1 MSILL
6 IPPSTIHDKT
16 RKELYRRPM
25 LRLMRKHARNWMMK
39 VVLGIIIVVFVFYFG
54 SLRGRRQT
62 ETVATINKAPISR
75 SEFVKEYHNVVEM
88 YRQRFGNNLTD
99 DLLKALNPKQ
109 QAFDNLINKAVIL
122 TKADEFKL
130 NVSEEEL
137 KESIVNYP
145 AFQRNGVFD
154 KKIYEQRLRFQRMT
168 PEDFEALQKRMLR
181 IEKLESLIRESAKIS
196 EGEVYDI
203 YELQNQKIKVD
214 FIKIAAG
221 DFADKVTPTE
231 EKLEEYLTAHGEEFR
246 IPKKAKLEYMIYSGK
261 SFADEAVVSDEEVED
276 YYNYHQD
283 EFTNDEKK
291 VSPLSEVKDK
301 ILPILKLAEGLDI
314 AHDRAKKAHD
324 SIYQEEN
331 FAEYAKKNNLSI
343 NSADIFY
350 GRQQLPAELAKLKD
364 LSEYA
369 FDSYEGEILPL
380 LSDDTGHYIFR
391 LVSIENSYIPKLVEI
406 KGKVEARYIDETSRE
421 LAKERAEAILE
432 RLKKGEALG
441 TVSTKQGYEVSESD
455 FFLPGSTIP
464 GLGFSEELGE
474 ALFELS
480 EKKTLPDDVFYID
493 GNFVI
498 IQFKE
503 RETLDEKD
511 WEEKKESLRTA
522 LLQMKGERY
531 FQLWL
536 EETKNLM
543 IEKGE
548 LEILKDIESL

>member
-1 MSILL
+1 
-6 IPPSTIHDKT
+6 
-16 RKELYRRPM
+16 
-25 LRLMRKHARNWMMK
+25 MRKHAKNWMMK

-62 ETVATINKAPISR
+62 ETIATINKAPISR
-75 SEFVKEYHNVVEM
+75 SEFVTEYHNIVEM
-88 YRQRFGNNLTD
+88 YRQQFGNNLTD

-109 QAFDNLINKAVIL
+109 QAFDNLINKAVLL
-122 TKADEFKL
+122 TKADEFNL
-130 NVSEEEL
+130 TVSEEEL

-154 KKIYEQRLRFQRMT
+154 RRIYEQRLRFQRLS
-168 PEDFEALQKRMLR
+168 PEDFEALQQRMLR
-181 IEKLESLIRESAKIS
+181 IEKLERLIKESAKVS
-196 EGEVYDI
+196 DGEVYDI
-203 YELQNQKIKVD
+203 YKLQNQKIKVD
-214 FIKIAAG
+214 FIKIATE
-221 DFADKVTPTE
+221 DFTSEVTSTE
-231 EKLEEYLTAHGEEFR
+231 EKLEEYLKEHGDEFR
-246 IPKKAKLEYMIYSGK
+246 IPKKAKLEYITYKGAD
-261 SFADEAVVSDEEVED
+261 FAGETTVSDEEVEE

-283 EFTNDEKK
+283 EFTDNEKK

-301 ILPILKLAEGLDI
+301 ILPKLKLAGGIDI
-314 AHDRAKKAHD
+314 AYDKAKSAHD

-331 FAEYAKKNNLSI
+331 FEEYAKEKGLTI
-343 NSADIFY
+343 ERADILY
-350 GRQQLPAELAKLKD
+350 GGGPLPAQIAKLSD
-364 LSEYA
+364 LSKYA
-369 FDSYEGEILPL
+369 FDSYEGEIIPL

-391 LVSIENSYIPKLVEI
+391 LVSIENSYIPELGEI
-406 KGKVEARYIDETSRE
+406 RDTVKARYIDEVSQE
-421 LAKERAEAILE
+421 LGKEQAEAILE
-432 RLKKGEALG
+432 RLKQGETLA
-441 TVSTKQGYEVSESD
+441 TVSTKEGYEVSESD

-480 EKKTLPDDVFYID
+480 EKNTIPDDVFFID
-493 GNFVI
+493 GYFLV

-503 RETLDEKD
+503 GETLNEKD

>member
-1 MSILL
+1 
-6 IPPSTIHDKT
+6 
-16 RKELYRRPM
+16 
-25 LRLMRKHARNWMMK
+25 MRKHARNWMMK
-39 VVLGIIIVVFVFYFG
+39 VILGLIIVVFVFYFG

-62 ETVATINKAPISR
+62 ETVAIINKAPISR
-75 SEFVKEYHNVVEM
+75 SEFVKEYHNVIEM

-99 DLLKALNPKQ
+99 DLLKALNPKK

-154 KKIYEQRLRFQRMT
+154 KRIYEQRLRFQRLS

-181 IEKLESLIRESAKIS
+181 IEKLERLIRESAKVS

-203 YELQNQKIKVD
+203 YGLQNQKIKVD
-214 FIKIAAG
+214 FIKIAARN
-221 DFADKVTPTE
+221 FADKVAPTE
-231 EKLEEYLTAHGEEFR
+231 EKLEEYLKGHSEEFR
-246 IPKKAKLEYMIYSGK
+246 IPKMAKLEYITYPGK
-261 SFADEAVVSDEEVED
+261 DFADEATVSDEEVED

-283 EFTNDEKK
+283 EFADDEEK

-301 ILPILKLAEGLDI
+301 ILPKLKLAEGINI
-314 AHDRAKKAHD
+314 AHDRAKEAHD
-324 SIYQEEN
+324 TIYQEEN
-331 FAEYAKKNNLSI
+331 FEEYAKKNDLTI

-350 GRQQLPAELAKLKD
+350 GGKPLQAQLAKLKD

-369 FDSYEGEILPL
+369 FSSYEGEIIPV
-380 LSDDTGHYIFR
+380 LSDDMGHYVFR
-391 LVSIENSYIPKLVEI
+391 VVSIENSYIPKLIDV
-406 KGKVEARYIDETSRE
+406 KDKVEARYIDDASRT
-421 LAKERAEAILE
+421 LGKERSESILE
-432 RLKKGEALG
+432 RLKKGEALV
-441 TVSTKQGYEVSESD
+441 TVSKKEGYEISESD

-464 GLGFSEELGE
+464 GIGFSEELGE
-474 ALFELS
+474 AVFELS
-480 EKKTLPDDVFYID
+480 EKKAIPDDVFYID

-503 RETLDEKD
+503 REKLDEKD
-511 WEEKKESLRTA
+511 WEEKRESLKTA

>member
-1 MSILL
+1 
-6 IPPSTIHDKT
+6 
-16 RKELYRRPM
+16 
-25 LRLMRKHARNWMMK
+25 MRKHARNWMMK

-88 YRQRFGNNLTD
+88 YRQRFGNNLND

-109 QAFDNLINKAVIL
+109 QAFDNLINKAIIL

-137 KESIVNYP
+137 KESIFSYP

-154 KKIYEQRLRFQRMT
+154 KRIYEQRLRFQRLS

-181 IEKLESLIRESAKIS
+181 IEKLERLIKESAKVS

-203 YELQNQKIKVD
+203 YGLQNQKIKVD
-214 FIKIAAG
+214 FVKIATE
-221 DFADKVTPTE
+221 DFANKVTPTE
-231 EKLEEYLTAHGEEFR
+231 EKLEEYLKGHGEEFR
-246 IPKKAKLEYMIYSGK
+246 IPKKAKLEYITYKGTD
-261 SFADEAVVSDEEVED
+261 FAGEATVSDEEVED
-276 YYNYHQD
+276 YYNYHQE
-283 EFTNDEKK
+283 EFTDDEKK
-291 VSPLSEVKDK
+291 VSPLSEVTDK
-301 ILPILKLAEGLDI
+301 ILPKLKLAGGIDI
-314 AHDRAKKAHD
+314 AYDRAKIAHD

-331 FAEYAKKNNLSI
+331 FEEYAKKNDLTI
-343 NSADIFY
+343 KRVDIFY
-350 GRQQLPAELAKLKD
+350 GGRPLPAQIAKLKD

-369 FDSYEGEILPL
+369 FDSYEGEIVPL

-391 LVSIENSYIPKLVEI
+391 LVSIENSYIPELGEI
-406 KGKVEARYIDETSRE
+406 KDTVKTRYIGEASRE
-421 LAKERAEAILE
+421 LGKERAKAILE
-432 RLKKGEALG
+432 RVKKGEALG
-441 TVSTKQGYEVSESD
+441 AVSTKEGYEISESD
-455 FFLPGSTIP
+455 FFLPGSAIP

-480 EKKTLPDDVFYID
+480 EKNTIPENVFYID